1 LIRKL
6 IIVGVVLIITAVA
19 IWSAG
24 SILSAPAKQYVGG
37 LPSDL
42 SGQSIQFQSG
52 SGALIQGWFIPGA
65 KGVGAILLMHGIRSN
80 RLSLVERARFLS
92 HAGYSV
98 LCIDLQAHGESSG
111 DRITFGY
118 LESRDA
124 QAAIKFL
131 RTKTPNE
138 RIGVI
143 GISLGGAAA
152 LLASPRLEVDAMIL
166 EMVYPTIEEAV
177 SNRLTMRLGRWAS
190 LLTPLFL
197 WQIKPRLGVG
207 TEALR
212 PIDRVGEIS
221 VPKLFIAGSA
231 DQHTTLAESRRMF
244 GLAREPKELWIIDG
258 AGHIDLHSLVR
269 NEYESRVLG
278 FFEKYLRSK

>member
-1 LIRKL
+1 LRRKL
-6 IIVGVVLIITAVA
+6 IVAGVVVIIAAVT

-24 SILSAPAKQYVGG
+24 SILSAPAKQHVGE

-42 SGQSIQFQSG
+42 SGQSIEFQSE
-52 SGALIQGWFIPGA
+52 SGATIHGWFIRGEKGA
-65 KGVGAILLMHGIRSN
+65 GAILLMHGVRSN
-80 RLSLVERARFLS
+80 RLSLLERARFLS
-92 HAGYSV
+92 RAGYSV

-124 QAAIKFL
+124 QAAVKFL
-131 RTKTPNE
+131 RTQAPDE
-138 RIGVI
+138 RIAVI

-152 LLASPRLEVDAMIL
+152 LLASPRLEVDAIVL

-190 LLTPLFL
+190 LLTPLFM

-207 TEALR
+207 PEALR

-221 VPKLFIAGSA
+221 APKFFIAGSA
-231 DQHTTLAESRRMF
+231 DQHTTVAESRRMYE
-244 GLAREPKELWIIDG
+244 LAREPKELWIVDG
-258 AGHIDLHSLVR
+258 AEHVDLHSFVGK
-269 NEYESRVLG
+269 EYERRVLG
-278 FFEKYLRSK
+278 FFEKYLRSR